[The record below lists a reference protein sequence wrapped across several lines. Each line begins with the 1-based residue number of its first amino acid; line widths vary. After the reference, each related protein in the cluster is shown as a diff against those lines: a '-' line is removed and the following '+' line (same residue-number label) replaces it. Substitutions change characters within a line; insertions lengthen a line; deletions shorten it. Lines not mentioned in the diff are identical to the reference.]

1 VRDEAIP
8 DETPERPQGRGGN
21 VRHLPIPDTDAAL
34 VEALRAGRPGASA
47 ALFDRYGV
55 HVRRVL
61 VRVLGADREIADL
74 MHEVFVQVLESV
86 HRLEDVRAF
95 KGWITSVAVFT
106 ARGRIRRRSRWRLM
120 RLMSPAELEE
130 VESPSATP
138 EMAEAVRCTY
148 KVLAQLPADDRI
160 AFALRFIDGME
171 LTEVAGACRVSLAT
185 IKRRLSRAQ
194 QQFFTEAQKYPEL
207 APWLQGASRWSG

>member
-8 DETPERPQGRGGN
+8 DETPDPPPGRAGV

-95 KGWITSVAVFT
+95 KGWS
-106 ARGRIRRRSRWRLM
+106 AR
-120 RLMSPAELEE
+120 
-130 VESPSATP
+130 
-138 EMAEAVRCTY
+138 
-148 KVLAQLPADDRI
+148 
-160 AFALRFIDGME
+160 
-171 LTEVAGACRVSLAT
+171 AGVCC
-185 IKRRLSRAQ
+185 
-194 QQFFTEAQKYPEL
+194 
-207 APWLQGASRWSG
+207 G